1 MLLKILQ
8 ILILCTKFFFNLDE
22 QLWKLEG
29 TDKLINK
36 AHGDVQLTLEMS
48 NQVDQFT
55 INIRKTAATD
65 MLLDIKATNF
75 GNEIIEVALGS
86 LTSKKWKK
94 FPPNC
99 AGYFR
104 ICTVNLTLLLTA
116 PTSNNFVLELPSRTA
131 ATISGKSEPWFFSNW
146 YLNFDDLLIGL
157 LFLVYVISKAIW
169 YLLNFQIFECYVIF
183 IYFQAAVSS
192 FLAVSV
198 LYFEKI
204 YK

>member
-8 ILILCTKFFFNLDE
+8 ILILYTNFFFNLDE

-104 ICTVNLTLLLTA
+104 ICTMQLQGQLLTA
-116 PTSNNFVLELPSRTA
+116 LTSDNFVLEPPSRTA
-131 ATISGKSEPWFFSNW
+131 ATISGKSVLCFSQ
-146 YLNFDDLLIGL
+146 
-157 LFLVYVISKAIW
+157 IST
-169 YLLNFQIFECYVIF
+169 
-183 IYFQAAVSS
+183 
-192 FLAVSV
+192 
-198 LYFEKI
+198 
-204 YK
+204 

>member
-8 ILILCTKFFFNLDE
+8 ILNLRTKFFFNLDE

-75 GNEIIEVALGS
+75 GNEIIL
-86 LTSKKWKK
+86 
-94 FPPNC
+94 
-99 AGYFR
+99 R
-104 ICTVNLTLLLTA
+104 
-116 PTSNNFVLELPSRTA
+116 
-131 ATISGKSEPWFFSNW
+131 
-146 YLNFDDLLIGL
+146 
-157 LFLVYVISKAIW
+157 
-169 YLLNFQIFECYVIF
+169 
-183 IYFQAAVSS
+183 
-192 FLAVSV
+192 
-198 LYFEKI
+198 
-204 YK
+204 

>member
-8 ILILCTKFFFNLDE
+8 ILILYTIFFFDLDE

-55 INIRKTAATD
+55 INIRNTATN
-65 MLLDIKATNF
+65 MLLDIKANSNKT
-75 GNEIIEVALGS
+75 IEVAIGS
-86 LTSKKWKK
+86 LSSEKWKK

-104 ICTVNLTLLLTA
+104 ICTLEKRLLTA
-116 PTSNNFVLELPSRTA
+116 STPNVFVLEPPSRTA
-131 ATISGKSEPWFFSNW
+131 ATISGKSVPYFFSNGSDHLSNIW
-146 YLNFDDLLIGL
+146 PIYIFKA
-157 LFLVYVISKAIW
+157 FL
-169 YLLNFQIFECYVIF
+169 
-183 IYFQAAVSS
+183 
-192 FLAVSV
+192 
-198 LYFEKI
+198 
-204 YK
+204 